1 MFLDLINSAT
11 SNINPTRNFN
21 LLYIILDSIFILVLL
36 ILLLLKKRY
45 LTLIFAIFGGIL
57 YFIVDYGYFYLISN
71 SRVIS
76 IDNVVVGNLETAL
89 VLLWMSLSYG
99 ITNFA
104 FIWLCLS
111 KDKYLKYW
119 LILIVG
125 WWLVAPSISSL
136 GGENNIQTFRT
147 TNQYHGAMAI
157 ILVVG
162 YLGLIIYYLFT
173 KHNKLMNIL
182 WLILIGV
189 SVQFAWE
196 FALLINGIR
205 PMNENS
211 IQTLLVNSLIETNL
225 GMPYIYLI
233 YLGIKKY
240 FNEDL
245 SKVNKIIDNQKIQ
258 EVKNIEQ
265 NDNK

>member
-1 MFLDLINSAT
+1 MA
-11 SNINPTRNFN
+11 
-21 LLYIILDSIFILVLL
+21 
-36 ILLLLKKRY
+36 
-45 LTLIFAIFGGIL
+45 GGIL
-57 YFIVDYGYFYLISN
+57 YFIVDYGYFYLISG
-71 SRVIS
+71 SRVVS
-76 IDNVVVGNLETAL
+76 IDGIVQDNLYTAL

-125 WWLVAPSISSL
+125 WWLVAPSIATL
-136 GGENNIQTFRT
+136 GGENNIQTYRT

-162 YLGLIIYYLFT
+162 YLGLIIYYMF
-173 KHNKLMNIL
+173 KKEHKMMNIL

-233 YLGIKKY
+233 YLGVTKY

-245 SKVNKIIDNQKIQ
+245 SKKNKDSEIKEN
-258 EVKNIEQ
+258 KNIEKI
-265 NDNK
+265 DK